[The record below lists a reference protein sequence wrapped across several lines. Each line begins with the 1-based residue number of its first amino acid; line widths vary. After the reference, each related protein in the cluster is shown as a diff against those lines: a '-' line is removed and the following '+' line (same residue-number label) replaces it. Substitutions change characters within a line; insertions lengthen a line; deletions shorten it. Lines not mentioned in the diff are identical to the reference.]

1 METLPPVAAH
11 EPPTTRPSRRI
22 GATFGAIVLAVIIF
36 SGGVAADRAG
46 LIPWGPGAPVAQQG
60 GDIGLVVQAWDDLH
74 QNYVDRSSVDWHA
87 IAYAA
92 IDGMTQAI
100 GDVGHTSFLTPDQLA
115 SEQASLSGSYVG
127 IGVVLDMS
135 NGQPVIVSVFAGGPA
150 ADAGLQ
156 HGDVIVSID
165 GVAAQGLA
173 LSTIS
178 AKIRGPSGTTVTLV
192 VSPASGG
199 SQRTVPLVRA
209 QVDIPVVTWA
219 MVPGRT
225 VADIQLAQF
234 STGATDAL
242 GKAIAAAT
250 GDGATGIVLDLR
262 GNPGGYV
269 NEAVGA
275 ASQFLSS
282 GVVYISED
290 ASGTQTSVPVKSETT
305 ATSLPLVVLVDHGT
319 ASAAE
324 IVAGALLD
332 NGRAEI
338 VGATTFGTGT
348 VLNQFD
354 LSDGSALRIGTVKW
368 LTPSGHQIW
377 HNGITPTDVVALPA
391 GAQPLQPDQLR
402 SMTAAQLAA
411 SADSQLAAALAL
423 LAGS

>member
-1 METLPPVAAH
+1 
-11 EPPTTRPSRRI
+11 
-22 GATFGAIVLAVIIF
+22 
-36 SGGVAADRAG
+36 
-46 LIPWGPGAPVAQQG
+46 
-60 GDIGLVVQAWDDLH
+60 
-74 QNYVDRSSVDWHA
+74 VDWRA

-92 IDGMTQAI
+92 INGMTQAI

-127 IGVVLDMS
+127 IGIVLDMS
-135 NGQPVIVSVFAGGPA
+135 NGKAVIVSVFAGGPA

-165 GVAAQGLA
+165 GTAAQGLA

-192 VSPASGG
+192 VQPASGG

-219 MVPGRT
+219 MVPGGT
-225 VADIQLAQF
+225 VADIQLVQF

-242 GKAIAAAT
+242 RKAIAEAT
-250 GDGATGIVLDLR
+250 GAGATGIVLDLR
-262 GNPGGYV
+262 GNPGGYI
-269 NEAVGA
+269 NEAVGV
-275 ASQFLSS
+275 ASQFLTS

-290 ASGTQTSVPVKSETT
+290 ASGTQTSVPVKPETA
-305 ATSLPLVVLVDHGT
+305 ATSLPLVVLVDHGS

-332 NGRAEI
+332 NGRAKI
-338 VGATTFGTGT
+338 VGTTTFGTGT

-354 LSDGSALRIGTVKW
+354 LSDGSALRIGTEKW

-377 HNGITPTDVVALPA
+377 HNGITPTDVVALPT
-391 GAQPLQPDQLR
+391 GAQPIQAAELR
-402 SMTAAQLAA
+402 SMTAAQLDA
-411 SADSQLAAALAL
+411 SKDSQLAAALAL
-423 LAGS
+423 LAGG